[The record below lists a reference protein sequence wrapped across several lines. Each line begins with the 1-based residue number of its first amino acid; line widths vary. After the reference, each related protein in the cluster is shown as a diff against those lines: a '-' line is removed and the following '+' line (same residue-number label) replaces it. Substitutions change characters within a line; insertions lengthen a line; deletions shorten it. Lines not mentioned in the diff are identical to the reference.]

1 MTGDTCRLPFVSV
14 KNGITAGF
22 PDNLGISITLH
33 EPAALIVYHLV
44 YLWGIFPGATGV
56 ERLPL

>member
-22 PDNLGISITLH
+22 PDYPGISITLH
-33 EPAALIVYHLV
+33 EPAALIVYHW
-44 YLWGIFPGATGV
+44 YTSGGIFPGATGV

>member
-33 EPAALIVYHLV
+33 DPAALIVYHLV
-44 YLWGIFPGATGV
+44 YLWGN
-56 ERLPL
+56 LPRRNRS